1 VDPAIC
7 SFGLVGWLVSSG
19 LVWWVVLQK
28 KKKVLQS
35 LQKTGLQLSSDFS
48 EAQATVRM

>member
-28 KKKVLQS
+28 KKKS
-35 LQKTGLQLSSDFS
+35 LAKFTKDWPSTEF
-48 EAQATVRM
+48 